1 MKLLFYFLSLL
12 FPIIISAQIKV
23 ADVGDGWAN
32 SVNNSLTMIKAIDSN
47 CWATLNQYCT
57 EIGYWNGTYS
67 TSDGKSIIY
76 ISTREVRNGDLENIA
91 AVLVHEAL
99 HLLIANRGIQMDA
112 NKEEKLCYQYEL
124 LFLIKLGAKPMLI
137 NHAQKMIEYYS
148 E

>member
-1 MKLLFYFLSLL
+1 MKQLFYFLSLL
-12 FPIIISAQIKV
+12 FPIILSAQIKV

-32 SVNNSLTMIKAIDSN
+32 SVNSSLMMIKSIDTN

-57 EIGYWNGTYS
+57 EVGYWNGTYS
-67 TSDGKSIIY
+67 TTDGKSIIY

-99 HLLIANRGIQMDA
+99 HLLIANQGIKLTA
-112 NKEEKLCYQYEL
+112 AAEEKMCYEYEL
-124 LFLIKLGAKPMLI
+124 QFLIKLGAKPMLI
-137 NHAQKMIEYYS
+137 SHAQKMIEYYS

>member
-1 MKLLFYFLSLL
+1 MKLLFNFLSLFL
-12 FPIIISAQIKV
+12 PVIISAQIKV
-23 ADVGDGWAN
+23 SDVGDGWAE
-32 SVNNSLTMIKAIDSN
+32 SVNHSLTMIKTIDSN

-76 ISTREVRNGDLENIA
+76 ISTREMKYGDLENIA

-99 HLLIANRGIQMDA
+99 HLLIANHGIQMTA
-112 NKEEKLCYQYEL
+112 KKEERICYEYEL
-124 LFLIKLGAKPMLI
+124 QFLIKLGAKPMLI
-137 NHAQKMIEYYS
+137 DHAKEMIKYYS